1 MTKKYETIKNKVMQG
16 TKRGI
21 QKAIEEQLKQGKKPV
36 VNSDN
41 GK

>member
-1 MTKKYETIKNKVMQG
+1 MTKKYETIKTKVIQG
-16 TKRGI
+16 TIRGI
-21 QKAIEEQLKQGKKPV
+21 QKAVQEQVRQGKKPV